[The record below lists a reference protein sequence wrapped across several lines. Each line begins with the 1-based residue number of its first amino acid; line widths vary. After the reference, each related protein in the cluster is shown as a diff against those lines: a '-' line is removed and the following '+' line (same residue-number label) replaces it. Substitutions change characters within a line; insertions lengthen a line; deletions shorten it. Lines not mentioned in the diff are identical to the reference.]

1 LSSEAESGTM
11 PSLSWQQVRAF
22 RLRRHHLVPRAAPSS
37 LVAVV
42 RDVCGVQAQV
52 MAAAEMA
59 LWARIENLKPQSV
72 QAALEQERT
81 LTKIWC
87 MRGAVHLLP
96 ATDLALYVGALG
108 TSRLREHQQWLA
120 KGGLPIQE
128 VTEMSAAVLKAL
140 EGGPLTRKELGD
152 RVTEQVGLLARP
164 WIEHGWGA
172 FVKHLSYEGR
182 LCFGPN
188 RGREVTFARLDL
200 WLRDFVRLP
209 VEEAQMSLIQ
219 RYLQGYGPATPQD
232 FAAWSGLP
240 MQEVNP
246 VWQRLNDELVS
257 VSVEGKKAWL
267 LHKDLD
273 EVEAQPQEG
282 EERVQLLPS
291 FDVFLLSHRDKSHLV
306 DAVHY
311 KRVYRKAGWL
321 SPVVLVGGRVA
332 GVWSHQRR
340 GRKLDLTIEFF
351 GRGSRSLREAI
362 EAKAADLGRF
372 LGVSSSVVFS

>member
-1 LSSEAESGTM
+1 
-11 PSLSWQQVRAF
+11 
-22 RLRRHHLVPRAAPSS
+22 
-37 LVAVV
+37 
-42 RDVCGVQAQV
+42 

-59 LWARIENLKPQSV
+59 LWARIENLKSQSV

-96 ATDLALYVGALG
+96 ATDVALFVSALG
-108 TSRLREHQQWLA
+108 LSRLRDHQRWLEKRGLSVQGLA
-120 KGGLPIQE
+120 K
-128 VTEMSAAVLKAL
+128 MSASVLEAL
-140 EGGPLTRKELGD
+140 EAGPLTRKELSD
-152 RVTEQVGLLARP
+152 RVTERVGLLARP

-188 RGREVTFARLDL
+188 RGQEVTFARLDL

-209 VEEAQMSLIQ
+209 VEEAQMGLIR
-219 RYLQGYGPATPQD
+219 RYLQAYGPATPQD
-232 FAAWSGLP
+232 LAAWSGLP

-257 VSVEGKKAWL
+257 VSIEGKKAWL
-267 LHKDLD
+267 LCGDLD
-273 EVEAQPQEG
+273 EVQAQRQEG
-282 EERVQLLPS
+282 EQQVQLLPS

-306 DAVHY
+306 DATHY

-321 SPVVLVGGRVA
+321 SPVILVDGRIA
-332 GVWSHQRR
+332 GVWSHKRR
-340 GRKLDLTIEFF
+340 GRKLDLTMEFF
-351 GRGSRSLREAI
+351 ERGSPSLREAI
-362 EAKAADLGRF
+362 EAKAADLGQF
-372 LGVSSSVVFS
+372 LGASSVVAFS